1 MDSMGNRVSHSN
13 RASYGVGDRVCDG
26 STNNIRVSSSAFI
39 GHLSNV
45 ASDVIGV
52 VVNVQDPSIREV
64 DRVRARDSSSS
75 IIGLRL
81 SEVSTR
87 IVIRH
92 SILVVVRRGLS
103 EVIHISYSVS
113 YRMSNSSVN
122 HRTGNCMGNRVGNN
136 WVGNSYW
143 CVGNNS
149 MTNNSMTNNSMSY
162 KSMTKASTSK
172 KLRADRC
179 HSQESGTDKGLHY
192 VLETEADT

>member
-1 MDSMGNRVSHSN
+1 MGNRTDGMGNRVSHSN
-13 RASYGVGDRVCDG
+13 RASYGVGNRVGDG
-26 STNNIRVSSSAFI
+26 STNNIRVSSGAFI

-45 ASDVIGV
+45 ACQVIGV
-52 VVNVQDPSIREV
+52 VVNMLDPSVREV

-87 IVIRH
+87 VVIRH

-103 EVIHISYSVS
+103 EVIHISYSV
-113 YRMSNSSVN
+113 N
-122 HRTGNCMGNRVGNN
+122 HGTGNCMGNRVGNN

-149 MTNNSMTNNSMSY
+149 MTNNSMTNNSMAN
-162 KSMTKASTSK
+162 KSMTEATTSK
-172 KLRADRC
+172 KLRAGRC

-192 VLETEADT
+192 VLETE